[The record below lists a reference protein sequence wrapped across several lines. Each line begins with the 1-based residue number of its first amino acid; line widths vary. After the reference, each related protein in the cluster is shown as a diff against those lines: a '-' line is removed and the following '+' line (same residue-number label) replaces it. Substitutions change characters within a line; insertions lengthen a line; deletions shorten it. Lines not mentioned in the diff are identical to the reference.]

1 MKNNRLKALVAVV
14 LVLFFAASLV
24 QADALDDLIASYS
37 FDYDSGEIDVG
48 NVSDSLAGDVFSF
61 DVDVISADSG
71 DYVFYVDVEDV
82 GGIVSGSSVVNLD
95 SVGEIVRVNVSSY
108 LLSGVS
114 EFNYSL
120 RVYDSGDFLVYEKSG
135 FVSKVYSDYDSGIEI
150 LEINDYAFG
159 DDYIL
164 FNVSFNSSVAV
175 LENVTMFLE
184 YDDEVISLIGEVS
197 FGVGVNYVVFGI
209 DSDTI
214 LYTHHNGTYNVSRI
228 LVGEKLFV
236 VDYTTGSY
244 NYVDFVEGSFLYGVD
259 NYYVDSDN
267 DSLIDYLEIEFQIE
281 VREAGDYAVGAYVD
295 SLDGVH
301 ITNISEEKY
310 LEVGK
315 QVIVARVNGSLI
327 YSLGVNGPYGLSL
340 AVLGKEEMWIDFMM
354 DVYFDEEYSYL
365 DFERP
370 PLSDLEVVII
380 GRNVSVKNIGEA
392 DAFGIGVKV
401 LNDSNERVFV
411 IDELDVGEEY
421 LFVVGFDENLTV
433 IVDYDNFIDEE
444 NESNNVGFAVA
455 CVENLVNDSWSA
467 WVDDGVC
474 GVDDFQLQNRTV
486 VEYDS
491 NFCGEVSNV
500 TYFEYQNVSCDFC
513 TPNLINDSWSEWMNE
528 TACFANNTILQSRN
542 RTGYDSNFCG
552 EVLNVTYF
560 EYNVT
565 ECGVVIDDVVPQF
578 DSSSVVYDNV
588 SLVSEFGVDVVG
600 SNGSVYLNVDGV
612 NYSAVGSGESYFV
625 ELNLSG
631 GDYSCYWFA
640 FGNGN
645 DNLYGESGMF
655 NYSVGVVEDE
665 DDLDVNLISPVDGY
679 VKRTSGS
686 SYDVDFNFNVS
697 GDFEISYCE
706 LIVGGEVRGR
716 IDDVGRDALLEFV
729 NIEVDRGS
737 YDWKVRCVDVGE
749 VEGISEVRGLK
760 IARRSSSSSS
770 SSSGR
775 AYSDEPVL
783 TEKVIPEEEN
793 VIYLGSGS
801 GNGGNA
807 MLGYGS
813 FGDGSIVLNPVEE
826 EVLFVRLVEWFF
838 GFFR

>member
-1 MKNNRLKALVAVV
+1 
-14 LVLFFAASLV
+14 
-24 QADALDDLIASYS
+24 
-37 FDYDSGEIDVG
+37 
-48 NVSDSLAGDVFSF
+48 
-61 DVDVISADSG
+61 
-71 DYVFYVDVEDV
+71 
-82 GGIVSGSSVVNLD
+82 
-95 SVGEIVRVNVSSY
+95 
-108 LLSGVS
+108 
-114 EFNYSL
+114 
-120 RVYDSGDFLVYEKSG
+120 
-135 FVSKVYSDYDSGIEI
+135 
-150 LEINDYAFG
+150 
-159 DDYIL
+159 
-164 FNVSFNSSVAV
+164 
-175 LENVTMFLE
+175 
-184 YDDEVISLIGEVS
+184 
-197 FGVGVNYVVFGI
+197 
-209 DSDTI
+209 
-214 LYTHHNGTYNVSRI
+214 
-228 LVGEKLFV
+228 
-236 VDYTTGSY
+236 
-244 NYVDFVEGSFLYGVD
+244 
-259 NYYVDSDN
+259 
-267 DSLIDYLEIEFQIE
+267 
-281 VREAGDYAVGAYVD
+281 
-295 SLDGVH
+295 
-301 ITNISEEKY
+301 
-310 LEVGK
+310 
-315 QVIVARVNGSLI
+315 
-327 YSLGVNGPYGLSL
+327 
-340 AVLGKEEMWIDFMM
+340 
-354 DVYFDEEYSYL
+354 
-365 DFERP
+365 
-370 PLSDLEVVII
+370 
-380 GRNVSVKNIGEA
+380 
-392 DAFGIGVKV
+392 
-401 LNDSNERVFV
+401 
-411 IDELDVGEEY
+411 
-421 LFVVGFDENLTV
+421 
-433 IVDYDNFIDEE
+433 
-444 NESNNVGFAVA
+444 
-455 CVENLVNDSWSA
+455 
-467 WVDDGVC
+467 
-474 GVDDFQLQNRTV
+474 
-486 VEYDS
+486 
-491 NFCGEVSNV
+491 
-500 TYFEYQNVSCDFC
+500 
-513 TPNLINDSWSEWMNE
+513 MNE